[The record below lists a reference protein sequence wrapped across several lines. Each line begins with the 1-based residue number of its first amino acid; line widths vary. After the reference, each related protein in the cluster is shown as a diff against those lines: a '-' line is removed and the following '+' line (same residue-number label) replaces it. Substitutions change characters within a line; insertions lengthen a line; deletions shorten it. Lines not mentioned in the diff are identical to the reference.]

1 MDKHGLKR
9 SSVCSPVLQS
19 HIDAMISFNPRRK
32 GSCQGFT
39 LVEVLVSVAIVATL
53 FAIALPMLEEYK
65 YRANVT
71 HAIGDIHT
79 IQSEIAAFA
88 AENGREPD
96 NNVPSETPWIYIN
109 DPWGRP
115 YEYLDFATDTM
126 TGPPTD
132 RKPANARK
140 DGSDHPINTDYDLYS
155 RGKDGQTKLGLL
167 NEQSYDD
174 IIRAND
180 GRYIGLAYKF

>member
-1 MDKHGLKR
+1 
-9 SSVCSPVLQS
+9 
-19 HIDAMISFNPRRK
+19 
-32 GSCQGFT
+32 

-65 YRANVT
+65 YRAQVT
-71 HAIGDIHT
+71 QAIGDIHT
-79 IQSEIAAFA
+79 IQSEIAAFT

-96 NNVPSETPWIYIN
+96 NNVASEIPWSYIN

-115 YEYLDFATDTM
+115 YEYLDFATDNLI
-126 TGPPTD
+126 GPKGD
-132 RKPANARK
+132 KKPAHARK

-155 RGKDGQTKLGLL
+155 RGKDGQSKLGLL

-174 IIRAND
+174 VVRAND
-180 GRYIGLAYKF
+180 GRYIGLAHKF